1 MSIEHDLQAEKV
13 TSLDLS
19 EFVTVETGTSIRAT
33 VSKMRAKGC
42 NCAFVAREGRLVG
55 IFTDR
60 DILRSIVD
68 RPEIWDHGIDEVMT
82 HDPHTISAH
91 QTAGDA
97 LKLMKSHHF
106 RNTPVIDVKGEIVGN
121 LTHFAVIRYLAESF
135 PEEVLNLP
143 PEPDRFGEER
153 FGG

>member
-1 MSIEHDLQAEKV
+1 MSIEQDLQAEKV
-13 TSLDLS
+13 TALDLS
-19 EFVTVETGTSIRAT
+19 EFVTVESGTSIRGT
-33 VSKMRAKGC
+33 VARMRARGC
-42 NCAFVAREGRLVG
+42 NCAFITRDGRLAG

-60 DILRSIVD
+60 DLLRSVVD

-82 HDPHTISAH
+82 HDPQTIHAD

-97 LKLMKSHHF
+97 LKLMEAHHF
-106 RNTPVIDVKGEIVGN
+106 RNTPVIDDRGAIVGN

-135 PEEVLNLP
+135 PQEVLNLP
-143 PEPDRFGEER
+143 PEPDVFGEER